1 MVAPTLHKET
11 IFENGGKTLIS
22 IDQTNFNILYASNK
36 NSLTKIL
43 QVDHPE
49 IEPDFMDT
57 LSNLTSLKSLS
68 DNKFIMTNLN
78 GDAWLYN
85 YKDNTSR
92 MLLRTALPLR
102 ECDLVYSGTTAIFSG
117 DDLELHLVDLNNG
130 NRLQV
135 FNVTEQVHQLSY
147 NLRTNMLAVSLI
159 NGEIQFFSLTST
171 KPNQVKILNGYIPK
185 VSYKD
190 SVESSGSHQDGDTN
204 DEDLKVDD
212 TEFCPENRISTRV
225 AWSSSGHTFAVPCLD
240 LTVKVFSLKDYK
252 VVKILKLNQSVSNL
266 IDLKFDPLNG
276 QFLASIDLKNY
287 LTVWDWKS
295 GKIVYEKS
303 LNVPVTNMV
312 WRLDTALENK
322 AQGRLHL
329 IVGTWKGSLITIQ
342 NVAEV
347 GLNRETSNLALEDS
361 KSTKK
366 TYNGLFVDSDDSD
379 MEALMSSDDNRQGKE
394 RGMILDE
401 VAQEEEGERE
411 EDEDEVMRNSESE
424 VEFTQGRHPLSSTKK
439 RKLLYDGDNY
449 DAIDDLDANEDNF
462 IEDDDGA
469 GYVAQSYNKSS
480 SSSNPYSRSNRRLN
494 LPAMNS
500 RNFKYKP
507 ISPGGTPFGTGERR
521 YLTMNT
527 IGYVSTVRNNEQ
539 YSVTVSFL
547 DTGRFSEY
555 HFEDLFGFDACYLN
569 DKGVLFAQ
577 SKTGQIQYRPHDT
590 VSFNWT
596 KIIPLN
602 KNEIITAI
610 AATPKRVIV
619 GTSFG
624 YVRTFNQFG
633 VPLTIEKMSPIVAL
647 TAHEYRVFLVHFS
660 QYHGVSFSLYEQS
673 PEKTIYFHR
682 ESSLPIPLPHTA
694 ISTSVEY
701 EHLNFA
707 NFNPMGIKSLF
718 FSEYGD
724 PCIFGK
730 DDVLLILNKWRQPR
744 ESRWVPILDSNM
756 EIWRMSGGKESN
768 DIHVWPLGLTTN
780 TFSCIL
786 VKGKNVWPVFPLP
799 LPTDMELRVPILVKR
814 QLWENHL
821 EKQRER
827 EAKREQDGVD
837 PVTENVGDDDNNI
850 EIPVEMQ
857 AEEESVRNR
866 VMTDLLTDTIENEG
880 ELYGNENSIVT
891 ALNLAYDKAVLKLI
905 AVACSN
911 QETEKALSLVQELK
925 QDAALNAAGKIA
937 QRAEMMTLMRK
948 INEMREVRFERE
960 MGNM

>member
-1 MVAPTLHKET
+1 MAPTLHRET

-22 IDQTNFNILYASNK
+22 IEQTNFNILYASNK

-57 LSNLTSLKSLS
+57 LSNLTALKSVS
-68 DNKFIMTNLN
+68 DSTFIMTNLN

-85 YKDNTSR
+85 YKDNTSK

-102 ECDLVYSGTTAIFSG
+102 DCDLIYSGTTAIFSG
-117 DDLELHLVDLNNG
+117 DDLELNLVDLTDG
-130 NRLQV
+130 NKLQSLA
-135 FNVTEQVHQLSY
+135 VTDQVHQLSY

-159 NGEIQFFSLTST
+159 NGEIHFFSLTST
-171 KPNQVKILNGYIPK
+171 KPNQVKVLNGYIPK

-190 SVESSGSHQDGDTN
+190 NLGVYGGSTTTTTSQQDTN
-204 DEDLKVDD
+204 ANDDESKVDD
-212 TEFCPENRISTRV
+212 DEFCPENRISTRV
-225 AWSSSGHTFAVPCLD
+225 AWSPSGHNFAVPCLD
-240 LTVKVFSLKDYK
+240 MTVKVFSLKDYK
-252 VVKILKLNQSVSNL
+252 VLKTLNLNQPVSNL
-266 IDLKFDPLNG
+266 IDLKFDPYNG

-295 GKIVYEKS
+295 GEIVYEKS
-303 LNVPVTNMV
+303 LHVPVTNML
-312 WRLDTALENK
+312 WRVDTTLEDK
-322 AQGRLHL
+322 SQKHLHL
-329 IVGTWKGSLITIQ
+329 IIGTWKGSLITIQ
-342 NVAEV
+342 KVAEIAV
-347 GLNRETSNLALEDS
+347 NREFSNLGLENS

-366 TYNGLFVDSDDSD
+366 TYNGLFVDSENSD
-379 MEALMSSDDNRQGKE
+379 MEGLMTSDYNDEEKDDR
-394 RGMILDE
+394 MVLDDM
-401 VAQEEEGERE
+401 AQEGERE
-411 EDEDEVMRNSESE
+411 DDEGMRNSDSE
-424 VEFTQGRHPLSSTKK
+424 VEFPEGHSPSTKK
-439 RKLLYDGDNY
+439 RKLYDDDNY
-449 DAIDDLDANEDNF
+449 RAIDNLDANEDNF

-469 GYVAQSYNKSS
+469 GYVEQSYNKTSS
-480 SSSNPYSRSNRRLN
+480 STRYSKSNKRYN
-494 LPAMNS
+494 LPILPTMNS
-500 RNFKYKP
+500 KAFKYRP

-527 IGYVSTVRNNEQ
+527 IGYVNTVCNNEQ
-539 YSVTVSFL
+539 YSVTVSFF
-547 DTGRFSEY
+547 DTGRFNEY
-555 HFEDLFGFDACYLN
+555 HFEDLFGFDVCYLN

-577 SKTGQIQYRPHDT
+577 SKTGQIQYRPHVT
-590 VSFNWT
+590 VNRNWT

-602 KNEIITAI
+602 KNEIITTI

-633 VPLTIEKMSPIVAL
+633 IPLSVEKMSPVVAL
-647 TAHEYRVFLVHFS
+647 TAYEYRVFLVHFS
-660 QYHGVSFSLYEQS
+660 KYHGVSFSLYEQS
-673 PEKTIYFHR
+673 PERTVYFHR
-682 ESSLPIPLPHTA
+682 ESSLPIPLPQTA
-694 ISTSVEY
+694 ISANAEY
-701 EHLNFA
+701 VHLNFDS
-707 NFNPMGIKSLF
+707 FNPMGIKSLF

-730 DDVLLILNKWRQPR
+730 DDVLLILNKWRRPK

-756 EIWRMSGGKESN
+756 EIWRMSGGKESH
-768 DIHVWPLGLTTN
+768 DIHVWPLGLTT
-780 TFSCIL
+780 TAFSCIL
-786 VKGKNVWPVFPLP
+786 VKGKNVWPIFPLP
-799 LPTDMELRVPILVKR
+799 LPTDMELRMPVLVKK

-821 EKQRER
+821 EKQKER
-827 EAKREQDGVD
+827 ESKREQDGID
-837 PVTENVGDDDNNI
+837 AVTENNDDNNI
-850 EIPVEMQ
+850 ELPVEMQ

-866 VMTDLLTDTIENEG
+866 VLTELLTETIENEG
-880 ELYGNENSIVT
+880 ELYGNENSIV
-891 ALNLAYDKAVLKLI
+891 ASLNLAYDKAILKLI